1 MIKIYL
7 DSVQEQEGDFF
18 ARLLAGGDSD
28 KEIENFIDNIQ
39 KKFQEQRD
47 GKHIHL
53 DVWDYDKDRFY
64 STYTDKLYTIYIVE
78 QKYFNRGNSL
88 KEFTQAIFDAI
99 PELEI
104 SPLTNNEIKIGNTSF
119 ELLKNR
125 KLQNVEE
132 PPFMTLDENYSV
144 YEQGKVRLDSL
155 WLTCKEPEKIDKTF
169 LSIVV
174 KSLYI
179 TICDTSTTYI
189 DNIINQLS
197 EFKIWDIDNKKD
209 LVSLGLFPKNIITV
223 RDLIKKLDEIFGEK
237 LLINFPCSV
246 DCYFKKASFTKN
258 IFMKDIINWYK
269 SSNNY
274 LEERLILK
282 ESKTKEQL
290 VKDLE
295 DFMSDI
301 NYDDNENEYNY
312 FDSGL
317 NRDEYISRIIDGED
331 FDSTNSE
338 SIIKYL
344 HDSIGEGEVD
354 SDGYNWV
361 DTWHETL
368 DDIANEIKHYQEEH
382 PEIIDKLKTREYENK
397 YEYLAW
403 HLANII
409 EETNYGDPFNDEVD
423 SDSVN
428 ISNLQ
433 DTIKENLQEHN
444 FAKIKEIIDEIE
456 YWINDCIDSME
467 LDLEYGEDASLEENI
482 QLFRREKEELKRIK
496 EKFEVCYDFFD
507 EKTSDSM
514 ELNESLLSNI
524 NREPCF
530 EVNPIKRV
538 LVSRVHTKDSKWRHS
553 LSKEQLKDITLYF
566 RCKATMNQ
574 LEYHTLLKYIPKYF
588 EPSLDRFTEFG
599 VKILLTPKLEMS
611 VCDALYVIK
620 EQFGF
625 HNQGGVWLE
634 NTSHQIKNV
643 SISMLITLANSRQE
657 SNNMELDEYFQ
668 RLKNEEPW
676 LDNVDYIYETD
687 EVSKLKEILSKG
699 GCWRITYDT
708 QNKCYGIGNGVFAMH
723 QHILDKMK
731 DNGTFD
737 KELKKLDLNNLEK
750 ELRSYQD
757 KNCLRFVYDTN
768 TEHKYSND
776 GYTGSIKTSLGGNLF
791 YKKKE
796 DLVTAKLETI

>member
-7 DSVQEQEGDFF
+7 DSVQEQDGDFF
-18 ARLLAGGDSD
+18 ARLFAGGDSD

-47 GKHIHL
+47 GNHIHL
-53 DVWDYDKDRFY
+53 DIWDYDKDRFY
-64 STYTDKLYTIYIVE
+64 STYTDKLYTIDIAE
-78 QKYFNRGNSL
+78 QRYFNRGNSL

-104 SPLTNNEIKIGNTSF
+104 SPLTNNEIKIGDTSF

-125 KLQNVEE
+125 KLQNAEE

-144 YEQGKVRLDSL
+144 YMPGKVRLDSI

-169 LSIVV
+169 LSTVV

-189 DNIINQLS
+189 DSIVNQLS
-197 EFKIWDIDNKKD
+197 EFKIWDIYNDIGS
-209 LVSLGLFPKNIITV
+209 VSLGLFPKNIITV
-223 RDLIKKLDEIFGEK
+223 RDLIKKLNEISGDN
-237 LLINFPCSV
+237 LLINFPSAV
-246 DCYFKKASFTKN
+246 ECYFKKANSTKSV
-258 IFMKDIINWYK
+258 FMKDIINWYK

-317 NRDEYISRIIDGED
+317 DRDEYIGRIIDGED
-331 FDSTNSE
+331 FDSINSE
-338 SIIKYL
+338 SIISYL

-354 SDGYNWV
+354 SDGDNWV

-382 PEIIDKLKTREYENK
+382 PKIIDKIKTREYENK

-403 HLANII
+403 HLADII
-409 EETNYGDPFNDEVD
+409 EETNYGDPFNAEID

-467 LDLEYGEDASLEENI
+467 LDLEYKEDAGLEENI
-482 QLFRREKEELKRIK
+482 QLFRREKEELKGIK
-496 EKFEVCYDFFD
+496 EKFEECYDFFD
-507 EKTSDSM
+507 EKNSD
-514 ELNESLLSNI
+514 
-524 NREPCF
+524 
-530 EVNPIKRV
+530 
-538 LVSRVHTKDSKWRHS
+538 
-553 LSKEQLKDITLYF
+553 
-566 RCKATMNQ
+566 
-574 LEYHTLLKYIPKYF
+574 
-588 EPSLDRFTEFG
+588 
-599 VKILLTPKLEMS
+599 
-611 VCDALYVIK
+611 
-620 EQFGF
+620 
-625 HNQGGVWLE
+625 
-634 NTSHQIKNV
+634 
-643 SISMLITLANSRQE
+643 
-657 SNNMELDEYFQ
+657 SNNMTLDEYFQ

-676 LDNVDYIYETD
+676 LDSVDYIYETD
-687 EVSKLKEILSKG
+687 EISKLKETLSKG
-699 GCWRITYDT
+699 GCWRIIYDT
-708 QNKCYGIGNGVFAMH
+708 QNRCYGIGNGVFAMH

-737 KELKKLDLNNLEK
+737 KELKKLDLDNLEK

-776 GYTGSIKTSLGGNLF
+776 GYTGSIKTSLGGNIF

-796 DLVTAKLETI
+796 DLATAKLENI